1 MSVQT
6 GMAASRIAVIAS
18 DGTLLGH
25 LRKSCPE
32 LDLSSDAADASV
44 VIRQTAEP
52 ARLAVD
58 VGGAENGEPAHYV
71 TDRQVLLDNAPMMLA
86 MWLDLASASARAAA
100 FEAEL
105 GFAREL
111 QQLFAFQRFDA
122 VAQRVALRILE
133 LAARPAGTLLVHD
146 HKAEQFLAAFSND
159 PEYRESGDFVPGV
172 PSALLHSAL
181 HAVEGFAFSE
191 TSANRP
197 SLLVIPIRHGDDM
210 IGVARIPLSAG
221 TPCDPEGAA
230 KAAAYVRVIAPAF
243 ANLFLLDRTSELAM
257 RDDLTKAYNRRF
269 FETYLEDEIE
279 RARRYGSVLSVIF
292 LDLDDLKL
300 VNNAHGHLMGSRTLQ
315 EVAKRIL
322 GAVRTIDKVVRFG
335 GDEFCIILPET
346 DETQARAVA
355 SRVRKA
361 LGGSP
366 YRLAVDIEVSI
377 TASFGIATY
386 PQHATNKD
394 ALIRQADA
402 AMFAVK
408 STTKDSIGV
417 AGAVQPAAVDAS
429 E

>member
-1 MSVQT
+1 MSAQAH
-6 GMAASRIAVIAS
+6 MSASRIAVVVS
-18 DGTLLGH
+18 KGSLLGQ
-25 LRKSCPE
+25 LRSVCPAIE
-32 LDLSSDAADASV
+32 ITDDPIDAAV
-44 VIRQTAEP
+44 VIRETAQP
-52 ARLAVD
+52 
-58 VGGAENGEPAHYV
+58 GALSVEIGNRVQGTAAQYV
-71 TDRQVLLDNAPMMLA
+71 IDRQVLVDNAPMMLA
-86 MWLDLASASARAAA
+86 VWLDLAQVSGLAGAL
-100 FEAEL
+100 ELEL
-105 GFAREL
+105 GHAREL
-111 QQLFAFQRFDA
+111 QQLFALERFDA
-122 VAQRVALRILE
+122 VAQRVTTRVLE
-133 LAARPAGTLLVHD
+133 LAGLPAGTLLLHD
-146 HKAEQFLAAFSND
+146 HKAERFIAAYSND
-159 PEYRESGDFVPGV
+159 PAYRESCDFVPGIS
-172 PSALLHSAL
+172 SALLHGAL
-181 HAVEGFAFSE
+181 HASGGYAFSE
-191 TSANRP
+191 P
-197 SLLVIPIRHGDDM
+197 SDSRAPLLVIPIRHADDM
-210 IGVARIPLSAG
+210 IGVVRIPLAEGEARS
-221 TPCDPEGAA
+221 DEGASA
-230 KAAAYVRVIAPAF
+230 AAAYVRAIAPAF

-279 RARRYGSVLSVIF
+279 RARRYGSVLSIIF

-300 VNNAHGHLMGSRTLQ
+300 VNNQHGHLIGSRTLQ

-346 DETQARAVA
+346 DEIQARAVA
-355 SRVRKA
+355 SRVRKS

-366 YRLAVDIEVSI
+366 YRLAVDIEVTI

-417 AGAVQPAAVDAS
+417 AGPVPAIVDAT

>member
-1 MSVQT
+1 MS
-6 GMAASRIAVIAS
+6 GSRIAVVVS
-18 DGTLLGH
+18 NGNLLAQ
-25 LRKSCPE
+25 LRSSCPAIE
-32 LDLSSDAADASV
+32 FADDPRDAAV
-44 VIRQTAEP
+44 VIRETAQPGALSVE
-52 ARLAVD
+52 
-58 VGGAENGEPAHYV
+58 VGTGAQYV
-71 TDRQVLLDNAPMMLA
+71 IDQQLLVDNAQMMFA
-86 MWLDLASASARAAA
+86 VWLDLAEASALAGAL
-100 FEAEL
+100 ELEL
-105 GFAREL
+105 GHAREL
-111 QQLFAFQRFDA
+111 QQLFALERFDA
-122 VAQRVALRILE
+122 VAQRVTTRVLE
-133 LAARPAGTLLVHD
+133 LAGLPTGTLLLHD
-146 HKAEQFLAAFSND
+146 HKAERFIAAYSND
-159 PEYRESGDFVPGV
+159 TAYRESGDFVPGI
-172 PSALLHSAL
+172 PSALLHGAL
-181 HAVEGFAFSE
+181 HAPSGYAFSDPAD
-191 TSANRP
+191 SRAP
-197 SLLVIPIRHGDDM
+197 LLVIPIRHGDDM
-210 IGVARIPLSAG
+210 IGVVRIPIA
-221 TPCDPEGAA
+221 EGAA
-230 KAAAYVRVIAPAF
+230 RSDEGALAAAAYVRAIAAAF

-279 RARRYGSVLSVIF
+279 RARRYGSVLSIIF

-300 VNNAHGHLMGSRTLQ
+300 VNNKHGHLIGSRTLQ

-346 DETQARAVA
+346 DEIQARAVA
-355 SRVRKA
+355 SRVRKS

-366 YRLAVDIEVSI
+366 YRLAVDIEVTI

-417 AGAVQPAAVDAS
+417 AGPVPAAVDAT